1 MSHLSFILFLGVRL
15 LWSLCL
21 LKKKRWTTCYE
32 KLYLGQNEDCSPG
45 ESTSDSSEVL
55 KEVGGKV
62 NICDFGEGG
71 VHVIKHLSYER
82 FSASH
87 VELKSP

>member
-1 MSHLSFILFLGVRL
+1 MR
-15 LWSLCL
+15 
-21 LKKKRWTTCYE
+21 TAAQE
-32 KLYLGQNEDCSPG
+32 KTPQIAQKCP
-45 ESTSDSSEVL
+45 

-87 VELKSP
+87 MELKSP

>member
-1 MSHLSFILFLGVRL
+1 M
-15 LWSLCL
+15 
-21 LKKKRWTTCYE
+21 
-32 KLYLGQNEDCSPG
+32 GQNEDCSPG

-62 NICDFGEGG
+62 NIYDFGEGG
-71 VHVIKHLSYER
+71 VHVIKHLSYKR